1 MLHILKYYFYQNWE
15 WFYGVEVRHAKLTD
29 YKNISNISKE
39 LHLYHLKN
47 RSDIY
52 KEARKTIYRTYF
64 NELLKD
70 NEIEILVV
78 TLDDKIVGY
87 SIVRYI
93 EINNMELL
101 KDKYFAYIDEI
112 CIKEGFRRMGFGKIL
127 FNKIYE
133 MVKSNGAESLELG
146 VWGFNESAIEFYKSM
161 GMVEKTIR
169 MEKN

>member
-1 MLHILKYYFYQNWE
+1 M
-15 WFYGVEVRHAKLTD
+15 
-29 YKNISNISKE
+29 
-39 LHLYHLKN
+39 
-47 RSDIY
+47 
-52 KEARKTIYRTYF
+52 
-64 NELLKD
+64 
-70 NEIEILVV
+70 
-78 TLDDKIVGY
+78 
-87 SIVRYI
+87 RYI

-112 CIKEGFRRMGFGKIL
+112 CIKEGFRRRGFGKIL

-146 VWGFNESAIEFYKSM
+146 VWGFNKSAIEFYKSM